1 MDRAH
6 YDEHKN
12 ACEHRVNKCEKCET
26 MLKDDDEH
34 DCIKSFKERFE
45 LVEKRMIAMAQKVEF
60 NHKEIMADK
69 TTHIARHEIELPT
82 LRSLTFEAKF
92 GLGKVVLVENV
103 ENLPH
108 NTRALIV
115 KFALTDINLRR
126 QYTSITIQQGKSS
139 NVIDLT
145 NYFMVS

>member
-1 MDRAH
+1 
-6 YDEHKN
+6 
-12 ACEHRVNKCEKCET
+12 